1 MRRRRTRLL
10 FMSCLAGLGLWIAPA
25 ASMRG
30 QAPDEPA
37 SSHAPACLSET
48 VVPGAQDVRA
58 LQMEITNSCPSALTG
73 FVFRI
78 SCKNPASGTE
88 SRYQDATEDFFPS
101 IGYEALIPWP
111 PAAAVAQIARH
122 RFERCSLSDSESLP
136 RTVPLCS
143 CRVACWRGLRGP
155 LGGWRS
161 NRPEQADGDPPA
173 PAGRAPLLGADSG
186 AFRSSGQG
194 ECFSRFPQCHSPE
207 TASASGPG
215 RNRMAGRQIGG
226 RRNPALAAPR
236 AGKPR
241 ESWESRANLHRQSS
255 RLSSRERRREREARF
270 PASLTRFPPQGFS
283 PAAGA

>member
-58 LQMEITNSCPSALTG
+58 LQMEITNSCPSALTA

-111 PAAAVAQIARH
+111 PAAPVGGVLPGKTATRPAPNPCPAQSPSALAVSLVGAVFADRSAAGDRTALNKLMEIRQLRLEERRYWVRTLEHSVPPGRESVSLDFLNAIHQRRLQLLDQDGTAWLVAKSEGEEILRWLRHAPENRGNPGKAARISID
-122 RFERCSLSDSESLP
+122 RAL
-136 RTVPLCS
+136 
-143 CRVACWRGLRGP
+143 GYLRG
-155 LGGWRS
+155 
-161 NRPEQADGDPPA
+161 NVAEKEKHVF
-173 PAGRAPLLGADSG
+173 LL
-186 AFRSSGQG
+186 R
-194 ECFSRFPQCHSPE
+194 
-207 TASASGPG
+207 
-215 RNRMAGRQIGG
+215 
-226 RRNPALAAPR
+226 
-236 AGKPR
+236 
-241 ESWESRANLHRQSS
+241 
-255 RLSSRERRREREARF
+255 
-270 PASLTRFPPQGFS
+270 
-283 PAAGA
+283 